1 MPKKLKKGGN
11 YHLTI
16 DQKRKTLKKW
26 EEPTPNNKNLSSRV
40 LAAHFSALWER
51 NISKS
56 SIQDILDKRNQ
67 IYSLP
72 KKAGKHE
79 KKNNQKLQNIFR
91 IELR

>member
-16 DQKRKTLKKW
+16 DQKRKIFKKW
-26 EEPTPNNKNLSSRV
+26 EEATPNNKKLSSRV

-67 IYSLP
+67 I
-72 KKAGKHE
+72 
-79 KKNNQKLQNIFR
+79 IFFTK
-91 IELR
+91 ESW